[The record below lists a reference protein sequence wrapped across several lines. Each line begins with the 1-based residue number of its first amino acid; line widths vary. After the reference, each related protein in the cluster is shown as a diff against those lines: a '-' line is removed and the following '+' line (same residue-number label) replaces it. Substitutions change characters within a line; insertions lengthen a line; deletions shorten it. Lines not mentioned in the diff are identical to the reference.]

1 MLYYF
6 HLKTHQI
13 LCVWF
18 FRFSSKSMSEYV
30 GRFCQED
37 GKYEFKLFD
46 WRSGE
51 WKVIT
56 IDDYLPCMA
65 GSLEDLWLI
74 ASFSIVSLF
83 TGMKRGNVAWKILHL
98 WMKFWMNFLLKHIKT
113 SILWFQPCL
122 ILYVTMWISRQEP
135 ETASTM
141 YAKLPSG
148 KMWAALLEKAIA
160 KLMGGYHAPGPWENL
175 GKPGNPLSKGFQA
188 CSNCDFFCFPV
199 LDLIF
204 LQGTSNLP
212 CLDFAKSVPCV
223 IDTCHA

>member
-83 TGMKRGNVAWKILHL
+83 TGMKRGNVAWKILDTFSSFAGKIFMNINEGTQKKYRHQSVLPGL
-98 WMKFWMNFLLKHIKT
+98 WTPRNRKNQTFRWSDDCWLV
-113 SILWFQPCL
+113 
-122 ILYVTMWISRQEP
+122 VT
-135 ETASTM
+135 
-141 YAKLPSG
+141 
-148 KMWAALLEKAIA
+148 
-160 KLMGGYHAPGPWENL
+160 
-175 GKPGNPLSKGFQA
+175 
-188 CSNCDFFCFPV
+188 
-199 LDLIF
+199 
-204 LQGTSNLP
+204 
-212 CLDFAKSVPCV
+212 
-223 IDTCHA
+223 